1 VNSTLGYGLVLV
13 GLLCAA
19 FAAIVGIVTG
29 LMRKESALPLVQKAI
44 YGFAASMVASNLVM
58 VGALLQHDFSVKYV
72 AQVGSRATPTIFTI
86 VSLWS
91 ALEGSI
97 LFWGAIMGAYLFAF
111 AWTYRNEHGRYMQL
125 SLGVMA
131 AVATF
136 FAFLIAGP
144 ANPWTAVPNPLSD
157 GPGPNPLLQNHPLMI
172 IHPPMLYLGYV
183 GMTIPFGIA
192 AGALLRGELGD
203 AWLVPLRKWTL
214 VPWTF
219 LSVGI
224 ILGSW
229 WAYAVLGWGGYWAW
243 DPVENASFMPW
254 LTATAFMHSTMVLE
268 KKKSLKLW
276 TIALALASFV
286 LTIIGTFMT
295 RSGVFNSVHAFT
307 QSDIGPTFLVFIG
320 IILVFSVLLLAVR
333 GHMLVAES
341 QLGTIASREGSILL
355 NNLVFAA
362 LTFVVLLGTLYPLIT
377 EGLFN
382 KKITV
387 GEPYFNQMALPLGMA
402 MLFLMGVGPM
412 LPWGQADLKVTQR
425 QALIPGGI
433 GVVVMI
439 LSYAMG
445 YRSFMPVLTFGIGAF
460 VTVVTLR
467 ELFLPAQ
474 QRMAEQKESLFTA
487 VFVSASRANRR
498 FGGYVVHLG
507 IVAIVVAIAA
517 SSAFKVHTTGTLKP
531 GEAMQI
537 GTYSVRFDG
546 LQDGTD
552 FGAERAVALS
562 TLRPNLVL
570 TRAWRNL
577 PAGTVLNGENIGA
590 AVRTPPQALPSEEVW
605 IKAPFRQWIA
615 ANLTIIAS
623 DGSQRAYA
631 GVDAPRMNFYERS
644 TDPVGSPTV
653 SERIVRDVYVS
664 LLSYDTKTGSASF
677 NMWVFPLVGWI
688 WYAIPILVLGS
699 IIALWPQRKK
709 KATTPEAVAPAAAV
723 PGAP

>member
-1 VNSTLGYGLVLV
+1 MNSKLGYGLVLA
-13 GLLCAA
+13 GLACAA

-44 YGFAASMVASNLVM
+44 YGFAASMIGSNLVM
-58 VGALLQHDFSVKYV
+58 IYALLSHDFSVKYV
-72 AQVGSRATPTIFTI
+72 SQVGSRATPTIFTI

-97 LFWGAIMGAYLFAF
+97 LFWGAIMGVYLFAF
-111 AWTYRNEHGRYMQL
+111 AWTYRREHGRYMQL

-144 ANPWTAVPNPLSD
+144 ANPWHAVPNPLAD
-157 GPGPNPLLQNHPLMI
+157 GPGPNPLLQNHILMI
-172 IHPPMLYLGYV
+172 IHPPMLYGGYV

-214 VPWTF
+214 VPWIF
-219 LSVGI
+219 LTIGI

-286 LTIIGTFMT
+286 LTVIGTFMT

-307 QSDIGPTFLVFIG
+307 QSDIGPTFLIFIG
-320 IILVFSVLLLAVR
+320 IVLVFSVLLIAMR

-341 QLGTIASREGSILL
+341 QLGTILSREGSILL

-362 LTFVVLLGTLYPLIT
+362 MTFVVLLGTLYPLIT
-377 EGLFN
+377 EGLFK

-387 GEPYFNQMALPLGMA
+387 GEPYFNQMALPLGLA

-412 LPWGQADLKVTQR
+412 LPWGAADPKVTQR
-425 QALIPGGI
+425 QAIIPSAV
-433 GVVVMI
+433 GVGVAIFAYLV
-439 LSYAMG
+439 G
-445 YRSFMPVLTFGIGAF
+445 FRGWMPLTTFAVAGF

-474 QRMAEQKESLFTA
+474 QRMAEQKESLVTA
-487 VFVSASRANRR
+487 LMVSATRANRR

-507 IVAIVVAIAA
+507 IVAIVAAIAA
-517 SSAFKVHTTGTLKP
+517 SASGKVQLTTTLEP
-531 GEAMQI
+531 GKAASI
-537 GTYSVRFDG
+537 GNYQVRFDG
-546 LQDGTD
+546 LEKGKE
-552 FGAERAVALS
+552 AHRE
-562 TLRPNLVL
+562 
-570 TRAWRNL
+570 
-577 PAGTVLNGENIGA
+577 
-590 AVRTPPQALPSEEVW
+590 
-605 IKAPFRQWIA
+605 WIA
-615 ANLTIIAS
+615 ANLTIVS
-623 DGSQRAYA
+623 PSGTETQYH
-631 GVDAPRMNFYERS
+631 GLNAPRMNFYERS
-644 TDPVGSPTV
+644 NDPIGSPLV

-664 LLSYDTKTGSASF
+664 LLSYDAKTGSASF
-677 NMWVFPLVGWI
+677 NMWLFPLVGWI
-688 WYAIPILVLGS
+688 WYAIPILVLGTL
-699 IIALWPQRKK
+699 IALWPQRKK
-709 KATTPEAVAPAAAV
+709 AAAAAPNAVAGAAS
-723 PGAP
+723 

>member
-1 VNSTLGYGLVLV
+1 MNSTLGYGLVLL

-19 FAAIVGIVTG
+19 FAAVVGLVTG
-29 LMRKESALPLVQKAI
+29 MMRKESALPLVQKGI
-44 YGFAASMVASNLVM
+44 YGFAASMFASNLVM
-58 VGALLQHDFSVKYV
+58 VNALLSHDFSVKYV
-72 AQVGSRATPTIFTI
+72 SQVGSRSTPTIFTI

-97 LFWGAIMGAYLFAF
+97 LFWGMIMGGYLFAF
-111 AWTYRNEHGRYMQL
+111 AWAYRREHGRYMQL

-144 ANPWTAVPNPLSD
+144 ANPWTTIPNPLSD

-214 VPWTF
+214 VPWIF
-219 LSVGI
+219 LSIGI

-276 TIALALASFV
+276 TISLALASFV

-295 RSGVFNSVHAFT
+295 RSGVFNSVHSFT

-320 IILVFSVLLLAVR
+320 VVLVFSVLLIAVR

-341 QLGTIASREGSILL
+341 QLGSIVSREGSILL

-382 KKITV
+382 KKVTV
-387 GEPYFNQMALPLGMA
+387 GEPYFNQMALPLGVA

-412 LPWGQADLKVTQR
+412 LPWGVADPKVTR
-425 QALIPGGI
+425 QQATIPG
-433 GVVVMI
+433 VVGLI
-439 LSYAMG
+439 TAAISWALG
-445 YRSFMPVLTFGIGAF
+445 FHSFLPVLTFGIAGF

-474 QRMAEQKESLFTA
+474 QRMAESKESFFNA
-487 VFVSASRANRR
+487 MIVSASRANRR

-507 IVAIVVAIAA
+507 IVAIVVAVAA
-517 SSAFKVHTTGTLKP
+517 SSSGKEHTTGTLKP
-531 GEAMQI
+531 GEDMKI
-537 GTYSVRFDG
+537 GDYRVRFNRLEEGDDYANRSRNVKVG
-546 LQDGTD
+546 SLQPGMRLAQDWKGMSAGT
-552 FGAERAVALS
+552 S
-562 TLRPNLVL
+562 L
-570 TRAWRNL
+570 TRDNL
-577 PAGTVLNGENIGA
+577 MA
-590 AVRTPPQALPSEEVW
+590 AFQNAQANEDVSIQEPYRH
-605 IKAPFRQWIA
+605 FIA
-615 ANLTIIAS
+615 ATLTIIDAS
-623 DGSQRAYA
+623 GKETPFTAKTS
-631 GVDAPRMNFYERS
+631 PRMNFYARS
-644 TDPVGSPTV
+644 NDPIGSPTV
-653 SERIVRDVYVS
+653 DERIIRDVYVS
-664 LLSYDTKTGSASF
+664 LLAYDQRTGTASF

-688 WYAIPILVLGS
+688 WYAIPILALGTL
-699 IIALWPQRKK
+699 IALWPQRKK
-709 KATTPEAVAPAAAV
+709 APAPASIPPAAAGAT
-723 PGAP
+723 GAPS

>member
-1 VNSTLGYGLVLV
+1 MNLSNLGYGLILF

-19 FAAIVGIVTG
+19 FAAIVGISTG
-29 LMRKESALPLVQKAI
+29 MMRKESALPLVQKAI
-44 YGFAASMVASNLVM
+44 YGFAGSMLAANLVM
-58 VGALLQHDFSVKYV
+58 IYALLTHDFSVKYV
-72 AQVGSRATPTIFTI
+72 AQVGSLSTPTIFTV

-97 LFWGAIMGAYLFAF
+97 LFWGAIMGAYIFAF
-111 AWTYRNEHGRYMQL
+111 AFTYRKEHGRYMQL

-144 ANPWTAVPNPLSD
+144 ANPWTHIANPLAD

-214 VPWTF
+214 VPWIF

-286 LTIIGTFMT
+286 LTIVGTFMT
-295 RSGVFNSVHAFT
+295 RSGVFNSVHSFT

-320 IILVFSVLLLAVR
+320 VLLVFSILLLAVR

-341 QLGTIASREGSILL
+341 QLGSIVSREGSILL

-362 LTFVVLLGTLYPLIT
+362 ITFVVLLGTLYPLIT
-377 EGLFN
+377 EGIFH

-387 GEPYFNQMALPLGMA
+387 GEPYFNQMALPLAMA
-402 MLFLMGVGPM
+402 TLFLMGVGPM
-412 LPWGQADLKVTQR
+412 LPWGSADPKVIQR
-425 QALIPGGI
+425 QAIVP
-433 GVVVMI
+433 GVVGLLVTGAC
-439 LSYAMG
+439 LVAG
-445 YRSFMPVLTFGIGAF
+445 YRGWMPLTVFGLAGF
-460 VTVVTLR
+460 VVVVTLR

-474 QRMAEQKESLFTA
+474 QRMTEQKEAIFTA
-487 VFVSASRANRR
+487 IFVSATRARRR

-507 IVAIVVAIAA
+507 IVAIMVAVAA
-517 SSAFKVHTTGTLKP
+517 SSSYKVHNTGTLKLN
-531 GEAMQI
+531 ETMQI
-537 GTYSVRFDG
+537 GAYSVRFDG
-546 LQDGTD
+546 LDRGKEQHR
-552 FGAERAVALS
+552 EWVS
-562 TLRPNLVL
+562 
-570 TRAWRNL
+570 
-577 PAGTVLNGENIGA
+577 
-590 AVRTPPQALPSEEVW
+590 
-605 IKAPFRQWIA
+605 
-615 ANLTIIAS
+615 ANLTVIS
-623 DGSQRAYA
+623 PGGGETVHHGTS
-631 GVDAPRMNFYERS
+631 APRMNFYERS
-644 TDPVGSPTV
+644 NDPVGSPSVTEMV
-653 SERIVRDVYVS
+653 LRDVYVS
-664 LLSYDTKTGSASF
+664 LLSYDAKANTASF

-688 WYAIPILVLGS
+688 WYAIPLLVFGTL
-699 IIALWPQRKK
+699 IALWPQRKQK
-709 KATTPEAVAPAAAV
+709 PVTASVPAADAV

>member
-1 VNSTLGYGLVLV
+1 MNLSTLGYGLILL
-13 GLLCAA
+13 GLACAA
-19 FAAIVGIVTG
+19 FGAIVGITTG
-29 LMRKESALPLVQKAI
+29 LMRKESALPLVQKSI
-44 YGFAASMVASNLVM
+44 YGFAASMLGANLVM
-58 VGALLQHDFSVKYV
+58 VYVLLSHDFSVKYV
-72 AQVGSRATPTIFTI
+72 SQVGSRATPTIFTI

-111 AWTYRNEHGRYMQL
+111 AFTYRKEHGRYMQL

-144 ANPWTAVPNPLSD
+144 ANPWTHIPNPLSD

-214 VPWTF
+214 VPWIF

-276 TIALALASFV
+276 TIALALASFI
-286 LTIIGTFMT
+286 LTIVGTFMT
-295 RSGVFNSVHAFT
+295 RSGVFNSVHSFT

-320 IILVFSVLLLAVR
+320 VLLVFSVLVLAIR

-341 QLGTIASREGSILL
+341 HLGSIASREGSILL

-362 LTFVVLLGTLYPLIT
+362 ITFVVLLGTLYPLIT
-377 EGLFN
+377 EGLLK

-387 GEPYFNQMALPLGMA
+387 GEPYFNQMALPLSLA

-412 LPWGQADLKVTQR
+412 LPWGVADPKVVQR
-425 QALIPGGI
+425 QALIPGGV
-433 GVVVMI
+433 GLAVA
-439 LSYAMG
+439 LACWAMG
-445 YRSFMPVLTFGIGAF
+445 FRGWMPLTVFGLAGF

-474 QRMAEQKESLFTA
+474 QRMTEQKESLTTA
-487 VFVSASRANRR
+487 IFVSASRARRR

-507 IVAIVVAIAA
+507 IVAIMVAVAA
-517 SSAFKVHTTGTLKP
+517 SSAYKTHATGLLHL
-531 GEAMQI
+531 GESMKI
-537 GTYSVRFDG
+537 GDYSVRFDG
-546 LQDGTD
+546 LETGKEPHRD
-552 FGAERAVALS
+552 
-562 TLRPNLVL
+562 
-570 TRAWRNL
+570 
-577 PAGTVLNGENIGA
+577 
-590 AVRTPPQALPSEEVW
+590 
-605 IKAPFRQWIA
+605 WIA
-615 ANLTIIAS
+615 ANLTLIS
-623 DGSQRAYA
+623 PN
-631 GVDAPRMNFYERS
+631 GVESARHGKSAPRMNFYERS
-644 TDPVGSPTV
+644 NDPIGSPSV
-653 SERIVRDVYVS
+653 SEMVLRDVYVS
-664 LLSYDTKTGSASF
+664 LLSYDVKANTASF

-688 WYAIPILVLGS
+688 WYAIPLLVLGTL
-699 IIALWPQRKK
+699 IALWPQRKTK
-709 KATTPEAVAPAAAV
+709 QVVAAAPADAI
-723 PGAP
+723 PGAAK

>member
-1 VNSTLGYGLVLV
+1 MNSILGYGLVLI

-44 YGFAASMVASNLVM
+44 YGFSASMLASNLVM
-58 VGALLQHDFSVKYV
+58 IAALLQHDFSVKYV
-72 AQVGSRATPTIFTI
+72 AQVGSLATPTIFTI

-97 LFWGAIMGAYLFAF
+97 LFWGAIMGGYLFAF
-111 AWTYRNEHGRYMQL
+111 AWTYRKEHGRYMQL

-144 ANPWTAVPNPLSD
+144 ANPWTHIPNPLSD

-214 VPWTF
+214 VPWIF
-219 LSVGI
+219 LSIGI

-254 LTATAFMHSTMVLE
+254 LTATAFVHSTMVLE

-276 TIALALASFV
+276 TIALALASFI
-286 LTIIGTFMT
+286 LTIVGTFMT
-295 RSGVFNSVHAFT
+295 RSGIFNSVHSFT
-307 QSDIGPTFLVFIG
+307 QSAIGPTFLVFIG
-320 IILVFSVLLLAVR
+320 VLLLFSVLLIAVR

-341 QLGTIASREGSILL
+341 PLGSIVSREGSIYL

-377 EGLFN
+377 ESLFH
-382 KKITV
+382 KKVTV
-387 GEPYFNQMALPLGMA
+387 GEPYFNQMALPLGLA
-402 MLFLMGVGPM
+402 TLFLMGVGPM
-412 LPWGQADLKVTQR
+412 LPWGRADPKVLQR
-425 QALIPGGI
+425 QALIPGAVALLVAG
-433 GVVVMI
+433 
-439 LSYAMG
+439 ACFAAG
-445 YRSFMPVLTFGIGAF
+445 YRGWMPLTAFGLAGF
-460 VTVVTLR
+460 VVVVTLR

-474 QRMAEQKESLFTA
+474 QRMTEQKESFFTA
-487 VFVSASRANRR
+487 MVVSATRARRR

-507 IVAIVVAIAA
+507 IVAIIVAVAA
-517 SSAFKVHTTGTLKP
+517 SSAYKIHTTGTLKP
-531 GEAMQI
+531 GETLDI
-537 GTYSVRFDG
+537 GVYKVRFDG
-546 LQDGTD
+546 LDRGQ
-552 FGAERAVALS
+552 EPHRSWVS
-562 TLRPNLVL
+562 
-570 TRAWRNL
+570 
-577 PAGTVLNGENIGA
+577 
-590 AVRTPPQALPSEEVW
+590 
-605 IKAPFRQWIA
+605 
-615 ANLTIIAS
+615 ANLTLI
-623 DGSQRAYA
+623 DPKGVETQRH
-631 GVDAPRMNFYERS
+631 GTSAPRMNYYERS
-644 TDPVGSPTV
+644 TDPVGSPSV
-653 SERIVRDVYVS
+653 SEMVLRDVYVS
-664 LLSYDTKTGSASF
+664 LLAFDAGRGTASF
-677 NMWVFPLVGWI
+677 NMWIFPLVGWI
-688 WYAIPILVLGS
+688 WYAIPVLVLGTL
-699 IIALWPQRKK
+699 IALWPQRRRKPSV
-709 KATTPEAVAPAAAV
+709 ANAPDEAVASTP
-723 PGAP
+723 

>member
-1 VNSTLGYGLVLV
+1 MNLSNLGYGLILL

-19 FAAIVGIVTG
+19 FAAIVGITTG
-29 LMRKESALPLVQKAI
+29 MMRKESALPLVQKAI
-44 YGFAASMVASNLVM
+44 YGFAASMLAANLVM
-58 VGALLQHDFSVKYV
+58 VYGLLTHDFSVKYV
-72 AQVGSRATPTIFTI
+72 AQVGSRSTPTIFTI

-97 LFWGAIMGAYLFAF
+97 LFWGAIMGAYIFAF
-111 AWTYRNEHGRYMQL
+111 AWTYRKEHGRYMQL

-144 ANPWTAVPNPLSD
+144 ANPWTHIPNPLSD

-214 VPWTF
+214 VPWIF
-219 LSVGI
+219 LSIGI

-276 TIALALASFV
+276 TIALALASFI
-286 LTIIGTFMT
+286 LTIVGTFMT
-295 RSGVFNSVHAFT
+295 RSGVFNSVHSFT

-320 IILVFSVLLLAVR
+320 VLLVFSVLLLAVR

-341 QLGTIASREGSILL
+341 QLGSIASREGSILL

-362 LTFVVLLGTLYPLIT
+362 ITFVVLLGTLYPLIT
-377 EGLFN
+377 EGLLN

-387 GEPYFNQMALPLGMA
+387 GEPYFNQMALPLSIA
-402 MLFLMGVGPM
+402 TLFLMGVGPM
-412 LPWGQADLKVTQR
+412 LPWGQADPKVVQR
-425 QALIPGGI
+425 QAIIPGAI
-433 GVVVMI
+433 GLLVAGACM
-439 LSYAMG
+439 LAG
-445 YRSFMPVLTFGIGAF
+445 YRGWMPLTVFGLAGF

-474 QRMAEQKESLFTA
+474 QRMTEQKEALFTA
-487 VFVSASRANRR
+487 VFVSATRARRR
-498 FGGYVVHLG
+498 FGGYIVHLG
-507 IVAIVVAIAA
+507 IVAIMVAVAA
-517 SSAFKVHTTGTLKP
+517 SSAYKVHNTGSLKL
-531 GEAMQI
+531 GESMKI
-537 GTYSVRFDG
+537 GDYSVRFDG
-546 LQDGTD
+546 LDKGK
-552 FGAERAVALS
+552 EPHR
-562 TLRPNLVL
+562 
-570 TRAWRNL
+570 
-577 PAGTVLNGENIGA
+577 E
-590 AVRTPPQALPSEEVW
+590 W
-605 IKAPFRQWIA
+605 IS
-615 ANLTIIAS
+615 ANLTVIEPGGREIKSHGTA
-623 DGSQRAYA
+623 
-631 GVDAPRMNFYERS
+631 APRMNFYERS
-644 TDPVGSPTV
+644 NDPVGSPSVTEMV
-653 SERIVRDVYVS
+653 LRDVYVS
-664 LLSYDTKTGSASF
+664 LLSYDAQANTASF

-688 WYAIPILVLGS
+688 WYAIPLLVLGTL
-699 IIALWPQRKK
+699 IALWPQRKQK
-709 KATTPEAVAPAAAV
+709 PEPAAAPAADAV
-723 PGAP
+723 PGAAP